1 MNRRSQPCYV
11 RAFFFA
17 SLALLASSIDAKGQS
32 DSQASS
38 ALALFAGDSVRV
50 NGSVV
55 GRVLSVEGNY
65 FTLISR
71 GKPLCRAG
79 QMHGDAPICDPAPMQ
94 RQTLALDEVSLER
107 RATKSNQGLWTF
119 GGAALGTAVFGAL
132 GYAIGPSVGFGKVD
146 SCTAEGTDTYCLNPV
161 SREQL
166 DAEQTM
172 RDQRRG
178 AFFFGLVGGTFTA
191 IMARKFTVG
200 WVRIDPTVP
209 ARAADGWGMSFTV
222 PSN

>member
-1 MNRRSQPCYV
+1 MDV
-11 RAFFFA
+11 RGG
-17 SLALLASSIDAKGQS
+17 SSWNCG
-32 DSQASS
+32 
-38 ALALFAGDSVRV
+38 VRCA
-50 NGSVV
+50 
-55 GRVLSVEGNY
+55 RDTR
-65 FTLISR
+65 F
-71 GKPLCRAG
+71 
-79 QMHGDAPICDPAPMQ
+79 
-94 RQTLALDEVSLER
+94 
-107 RATKSNQGLWTF
+107 
-119 GGAALGTAVFGAL
+119 
-132 GYAIGPSVGFGKVD
+132 GPSVGFGKVD

-209 ARAADGWGMSFTV
+209 ARAEDGWGMSFTV

>member
-1 MNRRSQPCYV
+1 M

-17 SLALLASSIDAKGQS
+17 SLALVTSSVEVQGQS
-32 DSQASS
+32 DNQATSPP
-38 ALALFAGDSVRV
+38 ALFAGDSVRV
-50 NGSVV
+50 NGAVV

-71 GKPLCRAG
+71 GKPVCRAG

-107 RATKSNQGLWTF
+107 RATRSNQGLWTL
-119 GGAALGTAVFGAL
+119 GGAVLGTVAFGAL
-132 GYAIGPSVGFGKVD
+132 GYGFGPSVGFGKVD
-146 SCTAEGTDTYCLNPV
+146 SCTAAGAETYCVNPV
-161 SREQL
+161 SEEQL

-191 IMARKFTVG
+191 IMARKLTVG

-209 ARAADGWGMSFTV
+209 ARAEDGWGMSFTV

>member
-1 MNRRSQPCYV
+1 M
-11 RAFFFA
+11 RAFFCA
-17 SLALLASSIDAKGQS
+17 SLVLLGATFDA
-32 DSQASS
+32 QAQNDAETTP

-65 FTLISR
+65 FTLMSR
-71 GKPLCRAG
+71 GKPVCRAG

-107 RATKSNQGLWTF
+107 RATKSNPGLWMLG
-119 GGAALGTAVFGAL
+119 GGALGSAVFGAL

-146 SCTAEGTDTYCLNPV
+146 SCTAEGTDTYCLNPI
-161 SREQL
+161 SREEL
-166 DAEQTM
+166 DAEQST

-178 AFFFGLVGGTFTA
+178 VFFFGLVGGTFTA
-191 IMARKFTVG
+191 IMARKLTVG
-200 WVRIDPTVP
+200 WVRINPTVP
-209 ARAADGWGMSFTV
+209 VSDEDGWGMSFTV

>member
-1 MNRRSQPCYV
+1 M
-11 RAFFFA
+11 RAFFLA
-17 SLALLASSIDAKGQS
+17 SLFLVASSVDVQGQS
-32 DSQASS
+32 DNQAISPPT
-38 ALALFAGDSVRV
+38 LLAGDSVRV
-50 NGSVV
+50 NGTVV

-71 GKPLCRAG
+71 GKSVCRAG

-94 RQTLALDEVSLER
+94 RQILALDEVSLER

-119 GGAALGTAVFGAL
+119 GGGVLGTAVFGAL
-132 GYAIGPSVGFGKVD
+132 GYALGPSVGFGKVD
-146 SCTAEGTDTYCLNPV
+146 SCTAEGAETYCLNPV

-178 AFFFGLVGGTFTA
+178 AFFLGLVGGTLTA
-191 IMARKFTVG
+191 IVARKLTVG
-200 WVRIDPTVP
+200 WVRIDPAVP
-209 ARAADGWGMSFTV
+209 ARAEDGWGMSFTV